1 MRILCI
7 ADIHGDLARLSQL
20 RPQIDRVD
28 LLLVAGDLTEFG
40 GRDEL
45 DSVLAVLKASPARMA
60 MVGGN
65 CDRPGA
71 RKGLEDL
78 GYSVDGLARSFDL
91 GEGTVTVVGSG
102 GGLLRTGLTPYERRE
117 GDLAAALEAGFH
129 DMEGFAGKASPL
141 IVLTH
146 NPPWGSCADLRH
158 GAHTGSRAFRN
169 LLDALSPMLWVSGH
183 IHESRAAGVCE
194 STLVVNPGPL
204 RDGYFALVRLDEE
217 GEKPP
222 AAELLVLPPC

>member
-7 ADIHGDLARLSQL
+7 ADIHGDLARLVQL
-20 RPQIDRVD
+20 RPQIDRAD

-40 GRDEL
+40 GREEV
-45 DSVLAVLKASPARMA
+45 DSLLAALEGSPAKMA

-71 RKGLEDL
+71 RKGLEAS
-78 GYSVDGLARSFDL
+78 GYSVDGLARGFDL
-91 GEGTVTVVGSG
+91 GQGRVTVVGSG

-129 DMEGFAGKASPL
+129 DMVGFAGRESPI

-146 NPPWGSCADLRH
+146 NPPWGSCADIRH
-158 GAHTGSRAFRN
+158 GGHTGSRAFRN
-169 LLDALSPMLWVSGH
+169 LLDALSPMLWVCGH
-183 IHESRAAGVCE
+183 IHESRAAGVCD

-204 RDGYFALVRLDEE
+204 REGCFALVHLDEE
-217 GEKPP
+217 GKKPP

>member
-7 ADIHGDLARLSQL
+7 ADIHGKLDRLEQL
-20 RPQIDRVD
+20 RPQIDLAD

-40 GRDEL
+40 GREEV
-45 DSVLAVLKASPARMA
+45 DSFLEVLKGSPAKMA

-71 RKGLEDL
+71 RKGLLDQ
-78 GYSVDGLARSFDL
+78 GFSVDGLARSFSL

-102 GGLLRTGLTPYERRE
+102 GGLLHTGLTPYERRD
-117 GDLAAALEAGFH
+117 GDLAAAPEAGFH
-129 DMEGFAGKASPL
+129 DMVGFAGKASAL

-158 GAHTGSRAFRN
+158 GGHTGSRAFRN
-169 LLDALSPMLWVSGH
+169 LLDALAPMLWVSGH
-183 IHESRAAGVCE
+183 IHESRAADLCD

-204 RDGYFALVRLDEE
+204 REGYFALVHLDEE
-217 GEKPP
+217 GKKLP